1 MIGYIYQ
8 IINNENQKVYVGKTI
23 NFQNRKTS
31 HIRDLENNTHCNKR
45 LQKDW
50 NKYLDHGKQQS
61 HKWYEPVE

>member
-45 LQKDW
+45 L
-50 NKYLDHGKQQS
+50 
-61 HKWYEPVE
+61 